1 MTQKQL
7 QILFISIGICLLLFI
22 SSVSS
27 QEKWSRQISE
37 ATESGVTND
46 NYDWIPLPQSADNSS
61 RDRSSNGRVL
71 TYSQSFPPDGHF
83 ADLSRAIN
91 NAAVSSKSSPFDFS
105 YAPFRSL
112 SNSPQT
118 QSLRQQP
125 SPLSKANNLQPQEPT
140 SQSFFKFEMPLGNAN
155 NRPANIASGVNTGYN
170 IQHAFGGG
178 GQATL
183 FNSPL
188 FNQQP
193 IFPPEFHPLPQK
205 PTAQSLQRRP
215 SHHQNFVEDPISLNN
230 FFKDTKPTQS
240 PLQSVTPQVFP
251 VEPQPPE
258 QSVLQLSKPSTFQ
271 FNPLPTAPVHSVPS
285 SVPPVGLNN
294 QQADVQYLYVPFESL
309 YNQQQPVQ
317 QTYSQQPQSYDVPAK
332 YNNNPVFTTV
342 NPFHINQFYTPE
354 PVIPSQPRRPNVY
367 TTSTTTTTTSTTT
380 TTQRPRTTTRKP
392 TNVYENYLKSQTTT
406 LKPKPKAHQPPL
418 AMFLVRTS
426 SRLSESQV
434 VDTLKNARS
443 IAVVDAP
450 NSNTPAIFVGPGGM
464 PTPNGYTKFELP
476 YLSQLQGAQNL
487 NDVPFYVAP
496 LSYRTPPGFSKILL
510 PEPHVG
516 SIVINLARAS
526 PPAPPPPPPPPRVQN
541 QPQMQPVSP
550 VHSNI
555 YYSFPQQ
562 NLLDE
567 YTSSTSRPKTTSQR
581 TKIPNRGNKVSYY
594 SVVSFSSDVLLVIFW
609 EKILPKWGPP
619 QSNNNEQQLVYNQHP
634 NNPYAQFNPMPNQIS
649 DIKYFKLPVSRP
661 STTSSTSTSTT
672 TSSTTTSTT
681 PAPQTYFI
689 YNTSPEVEYHSTRGH
704 LNPQNNQVVQE
715 QYKPA
720 LTTSPPQTPQPQNN
734 YDYQNNQNIQQQYD
748 PPLTTLPQY
757 QSTRDQF
764 NNQIAQEERKPH
776 LSAEIPQTPP
786 PPRYSQYEI
795 SDSSNTQSNQVEQ
808 NEYKPR
814 LTTPPSPVGS
824 ITPEEEYRMKQYF
837 RQQDAFRNRPK
848 IIPTTTPAYEQE
860 HYTPQNFE
868 YAATQRPPSTT
879 TTTTTKRPRI
889 TFYSPTSAPEINDQ
903 FSTLAQTSDQ
913 NNYNIPANHRPAYNQ
928 NEVSDGPVEYDPNPY
943 QLPSE
948 LPPLTPNLPG
958 LVNNL
963 QEKGKQN
970 NVEQNAPTSS
980 EPTRPTRRPFNRLRK
995 PVATKISSS
1004 VSYSETEN
1012 TNRRPANRLRRPY
1025 GTKASAYINTEDTA
1039 ATSTTTTRRPSA
1051 SRKPLIRNPNRIR
1064 YQPTPEERE
1073 SLRLKPKKRYKGSAK
1088 KQESED
1094 LDYQRDVLKQNYPIF
1109 RPSTRRTTT
1118 TPEPLTSYS
1127 EITTEVPA
1135 SESQQIYTVTP
1146 GNNIDNDNEQNF
1158 PAGLLEPMQIAQQ
1171 YNHYTNN
1178 YGPGYFPNQEDLNP
1192 TESIYKNEINPAY
1205 ATTTQDYT
1213 TTFRTTTTTAKT
1225 TEAPPEETTLTTTRR
1240 SPFIRRNYPR
1250 IRTTTE
1256 TPTTTTQAEE
1266 ERYLIRPRLPP
1277 RKVVRVRARTR
1288 RPLHPA
1294 SSTPS
1299 TEEENEQG
1307 EESKQT
1313 YRKTNRYNQGSTDNE
1328 PPRRRYK
1335 TRFQL
1340 EAQESQWSPAVKV
1353 VSSSNFKPINPKE
1366 YPVNKHKF
1374 ENEPDIVTVD
1384 PKEENENYEIKVSAN
1399 YGSKS
1404 GINTHGLRGP
1414 SLRPEKS
1421 FAELLEEVMGKAPGE
1436 KLTEAKS
1443 NDESADGSIF
1453 ESQRNS
1459 IADRIYPNRRGKWKK
1474 VRVSLAPS
1482 NNESFELAESQNL
1495 GSQLINSIPTSGKPI
1510 TVVDLNKDL
1519 KITTPI
1525 TATVDINRV
1534 TTMINTTPISVQ
1546 AKVEEKSEYSSQ
1558 TTEKAENFTMEPT
1571 ILAKETTTTENL
1583 SEIVGQEEIAT
1594 RRMDEDS
1601 KEEDLEIQPSL
1612 FSEVKKQLH
1621 ELFSI
1626 EEESDDSAVTA
1637 ALTAVS
1643 KRRQEYTHIK
1653 RVKPETTVA
1662 PTTEIPNFNKPMT
1675 PEERQAFHKQLM
1687 EHVIYATSQPAIEQT
1702 SEAEICYRG
1711 RCIKSDDI
1719 PANHKIN

>member
-1 MTQKQL
+1 MTRKQL
-7 QILFISIGICLLLFI
+7 QILFVSTGICLLSFT
-22 SSVSS
+22 SFVNS

-37 ATESGVTND
+37 ATESGLNND

-83 ADLSRAIN
+83 ADLSKAIN
-91 NAAVSSKSSPFDFS
+91 NAAVSSKASPFDFS
-105 YAPFRSL
+105 YPPYRSL
-112 SNSPQT
+112 ANSPQT

-140 SQSFFKFEMPLGNAN
+140 SQSFFKFEMPLGSGN
-155 NRPANIASGVNTGYN
+155 NRPANIASSVNTGYN

-178 GQATL
+178 AQATL

-193 IFPPEFHPLPQK
+193 VFPPEFHPLPQK
-205 PTAQSLQRRP
+205 PTAQPLHRRP
-215 SHHQNFVEDPISLNN
+215 LHHQNFVEDPISLNN
-230 FFKDTKPTQS
+230 FFKDIKPTQS

-251 VEPQPPE
+251 VEPQQPE
-258 QSVLQLSKPSTFQ
+258 TSVLQLNKPSTFQ
-271 FNPLPTAPVHSVPS
+271 FNPLPTAPAHSVPAS
-285 SVPPVGLNN
+285 APPAGLNN
-294 QQADVQYLYVPFESL
+294 QHADVQYLYVPFESL
-309 YNQQQPVQ
+309 YNQQQPAQ
-317 QTYSQQPQSYDVPAK
+317 PTYNQQPQSYDIPAK

-342 NPFHINQFYTPE
+342 NPFQINQFYTPE
-354 PVIPSQPRRPNVY
+354 PVIPTQPRQPNVY
-367 TTSTTTTTTSTTT
+367 TTSTTTTTTTSTTT
-380 TTQRPRTTTRKP
+380 TTPRPRTTTRKP

-406 LKPKPKAHQPPL
+406 QKPKPKAHQPPL
-418 AMFLVRTS
+418 AMFLVRSS
-426 SRLSESQV
+426 SRLSESHV
-434 VDTLKNARS
+434 VDILKNARS

-450 NSNTPAIFVGPGGM
+450 NPNTPEIFVGPGGM
-464 PTPNGYTKFELP
+464 PTPNGYIKYELP

-496 LSYRTPPGFSKILL
+496 LSYRTPQGFSKILL

-516 SIVINLARAS
+516 SIVINLAKAS
-526 PPAPPPPPPPPRVQN
+526 PPPPPPPPRVQI
-541 QPQMQPVSP
+541 QPQMQAVSP
-550 VHSNI
+550 VQSNI

-562 NLLDE
+562 SVLDE

-594 SVVSFSSDVLLVIFW
+594 SEVDPILEISSP
-609 EKILPKWGPP
+609 KISQKDRPKKKRP
-619 QSNNNEQQLVYNQHP
+619 QNNKNEQQLTFNQHP

-649 DIKYFKLPVSRP
+649 DIEYFKLPVTRP
-661 STTSSTSTSTT
+661 STTPSTSTSSTT
-672 TSSTTTSTT
+672 TTSTTTSTT

-689 YNTSPEVEYHSTRGH
+689 YNTSPEIEYHSTRGH
-704 LNPQNNQVVQE
+704 LNPQNNQAVQD
-715 QYKPA
+715 QYKPE
-720 LTTSPPQTPQPQNN
+720 LTTLPPQASLPQNN
-734 YDYQNNQNIQQQYD
+734 YDYQNNQQIQQQYD
-748 PPLTTLPQY
+748 PPLTTPVQY
-757 QSTRDQF
+757 HNTRDQF
-764 NNQIAQEERKPH
+764 NNQIIQEERKPH
-776 LSAEIPQTPP
+776 LTADIPQSLP
-786 PPRYSQYEI
+786 PPRYSQYETG
-795 SDSSNTQSNQVEQ
+795 DHLNTQNNQVEQ

-848 IIPTTTPAYEQE
+848 IVPPTTSSYEQE

-868 YAATQRPPSTT
+868 YDVTQRTSTST

-889 TFYSPTSAPEINDQ
+889 TFYSPTSAPEINEQ

-913 NNYNIPANHRPAYNQ
+913 NNYNLPANHRPAYNQ
-928 NEVSDGPVEYDPNPY
+928 NEVSEGPVEYDPSPY

-970 NVEQNAPTSS
+970 NAEQSASTSS
-980 EPTRPTRRPFNRLRK
+980 DPTRPTRRPFNRLRK
-995 PVATKISSS
+995 PVSTKISSS
-1004 VSYSETEN
+1004 VSYSEIEN
-1012 TNRRPANRLRRPY
+1012 TNRRPANRVRRPY
-1025 GTKASAYINTEDTA
+1025 GTKAAAYINTEDA
-1039 ATSTTTTRRPSA
+1039 ATASTTTTKRPTA
-1051 SRKPLIRNPNRIR
+1051 SRSPLIRNPNRIR

-1073 SLRLKPKKRYKGSAK
+1073 SLRLKTKKRYKGSSK
-1088 KQESED
+1088 KQHSED
-1094 LDYQRDVLKQNYPIF
+1094 LEYQRDVLKQNYPIF

-1127 EITTEVPA
+1127 ETTTEVPA

-1178 YGPGYFPNQEDLNP
+1178 YGPGYFPNQEDLSP

-1205 ATTTQDYT
+1205 ATTTPDFT
-1213 TTFRTTTTTAKT
+1213 TTLRTTPTTTTT
-1225 TEAPPEETTLTTTRR
+1225 TEAPLEETTITTTRR

-1266 ERYLIRPRLPP
+1266 ERYLIRQRLPP
-1277 RKVVRVRARTR
+1277 RRVVRVRSRTR

-1307 EESKQT
+1307 EETKQN
-1313 YRKTNRYNQGSTDNE
+1313 YRKVNRYNQDLTENE
-1328 PPRRRYK
+1328 APRRRYK

-1353 VSSSNFKPINPKE
+1353 ASSSNFKPINPKE
-1366 YPVNKHKF
+1366 YPLNKHKL
-1374 ENEPDIVTVD
+1374 ENEPEIVTAE
-1384 PKEENENYEIKVSAN
+1384 PKAENESYEFKVSAN

-1404 GINTHGLRGP
+1404 GIKRPSLRGP
-1414 SLRPEKS
+1414 NLRPEKS

-1436 KLTEAKS
+1436 KLIETKS
-1443 NDESADGSIF
+1443 NGASADGTIF
-1453 ESQRNS
+1453 ESQRNV
-1459 IADRIYPNRRGKWKK
+1459 IADRTNPNRRGKWKK
-1474 VRVSLAPS
+1474 VRVSPSQS
-1482 NNESFELAESQNL
+1482 NNESFEMAESQSL
-1495 GSQLINSIPTSGKPI
+1495 GSQLINSVPVSEKSTL
-1510 TVVDLNKDL
+1510 DLTRDL
-1519 KITTPI
+1519 KMTTP
-1525 TATVDINRV
+1525 TTGTMDINKV
-1534 TTMINTTPISVQ
+1534 TTVLSTTPISTNGRT
-1546 AKVEEKSEYSSQ
+1546 EKEDNYKPQ
-1558 TTEKAENFTMEPT
+1558 KTTEKAESFTMKPT
-1571 ILAKETTTTENL
+1571 ISSIETTTMHNL
-1583 SEIVGQEEIAT
+1583 SETGGQEEIAT

-1626 EEESDDSAVTA
+1626 EEETDDSAVTA

-1653 RVKPETTVA
+1653 RVKPETTIA
-1662 PTTEIPNFNKPMT
+1662 PTTEVPNFNKPMT
-1675 PEERQAFHKQLM
+1675 PEEKQAFHKQLM
-1687 EHVIYATSQPAIEQT
+1687 EHVIYATSLPAIEQT